1 MSLKCIKIRNFSL
14 YLLLFMAHHIAGQSY
29 LERED
34 MWVRSKM
41 DQMTIDEKI
50 GQLFM
55 IRAYSK
61 GNTDER
67 NAIDDYIKK
76 YKIGGLCFFQG
87 TPTEQINLI
96 NHYQQLA
103 NIPMFMGMDAE
114 WGLGMRF
121 PKETVSFPKQLMLG
135 AIQDNKL
142 IYEMG
147 KEVAKHCKKVGIN
160 INFAPAIDINSNP
173 SNPVIYDRSFG
184 ESPQNVTAKGYMYM
198 RAMEDEGVMACLKH
212 FPGHG
217 DTDADSHL
225 ELPRIDHTLDRLE
238 NNEFFPFRRLASQGA
253 SAVMV
258 GHLHVPAID
267 GRNNRPATLSQ
278 NAVKNLLRDD
288 MGYNGLIFTDAMDMK
303 GVTSHFPNGTAEAE
317 AFLAG
322 NDVILLPENLPK
334 AFNALKNYIESG
346 KISQSRLDESVERIL
361 RAKYKLGLNAIP
373 YHDPDNVYDYLN
385 RNQALA
391 IKQKLAEA
399 SVTVV
404 SDAKNLIPI
413 RNVADLHL
421 GILSI
426 NSSQKT
432 AFQSRADSYADTRH
446 YYLMASQME
455 QQFNQQLQTM
465 SRFEKV
471 IVSIHTS
478 GKQSDFSRELPEMVL
493 RFLKELQDK
502 TEVIIVV
509 FGSPYILKKLGF
521 AQQLILN
528 YDNDIIT
535 QDATMQAIF
544 GTNDISGKLPVS
556 VSDNWPESH
565 GIFKGTLGRL
575 GYGLPEIAGLSSDTL
590 KKIDSLMGTMVNIH
604 AAPGAQIVIAKEG
617 KIVWEKSY
625 GKLSEDGYYVTDQTI
640 YDVASVTKVL
650 ATTLA
655 TMKLVDEHKINLK
668 DPIRYYIPDI
678 DTTDKANLIV
688 GDIMAHH
695 GRLFPWIGFYEK
707 TVLPQKT
714 FGYNSLYYSGLLQD
728 RYTIPVAKGMF
739 MRSDYIDTIY
749 QEIWTSKLRETDSYR
764 YSDLGFYIMKKI
776 IENQAKTSLDEYTKK
791 YFYKPMHLT
800 HTGFLPLLWHSETNI
815 APTEIDNY
823 FRMQTLRGYVHDMGA
838 AMLGGVG
845 GHAGLFS
852 NAKEMAVIMQML
864 LNKGAYGG
872 TRFIN
877 PKTVDLFTTRH
888 PKSTRRGIGFDMK
901 ELDAKKTKST
911 SDLASASTFG
921 HTGFTG
927 TAVWADPDNDIVYV
941 FCTNRTYPSRHNQ
954 TFINK
959 DYRIKVQTLI
969 YKAMNGYRAN
979 TYL

>member
-1 MSLKCIKIRNFSL
+1 
-14 YLLLFMAHHIAGQSY
+14 MAHQIAGQSY

-267 GRNNRPATLSQ
+267 SRNNRPATLSQ

-455 QQFNQQLQTM
+455 QQFAN
-465 SRFEKV
+465 SYKH
-471 IVSIHTS
+471 VSI
-478 GKQSDFSRELPEMVL
+478 
-493 RFLKELQDK
+493 
-502 TEVIIVV
+502 
-509 FGSPYILKKLGF
+509 
-521 AQQLILN
+521 
-528 YDNDIIT
+528 
-535 QDATMQAIF
+535 
-544 GTNDISGKLPVS
+544 
-556 VSDNWPESH
+556 
-565 GIFKGTLGRL
+565 
-575 GYGLPEIAGLSSDTL
+575 
-590 KKIDSLMGTMVNIH
+590 
-604 AAPGAQIVIAKEG
+604 
-617 KIVWEKSY
+617 
-625 GKLSEDGYYVTDQTI
+625 
-640 YDVASVTKVL
+640 
-650 ATTLA
+650 
-655 TMKLVDEHKINLK
+655 
-668 DPIRYYIPDI
+668 
-678 DTTDKANLIV
+678 
-688 GDIMAHH
+688 
-695 GRLFPWIGFYEK
+695 
-707 TVLPQKT
+707 
-714 FGYNSLYYSGLLQD
+714 
-728 RYTIPVAKGMF
+728 
-739 MRSDYIDTIY
+739 
-749 QEIWTSKLRETDSYR
+749 
-764 YSDLGFYIMKKI
+764 
-776 IENQAKTSLDEYTKK
+776 
-791 YFYKPMHLT
+791 
-800 HTGFLPLLWHSETNI
+800 
-815 APTEIDNY
+815 
-823 FRMQTLRGYVHDMGA
+823 
-838 AMLGGVG
+838 
-845 GHAGLFS
+845 
-852 NAKEMAVIMQML
+852 
-864 LNKGAYGG
+864 
-872 TRFIN
+872 
-877 PKTVDLFTTRH
+877 
-888 PKSTRRGIGFDMK
+888 
-901 ELDAKKTKST
+901 
-911 SDLASASTFG
+911 
-921 HTGFTG
+921 
-927 TAVWADPDNDIVYV
+927 
-941 FCTNRTYPSRHNQ
+941 
-954 TFINK
+954 
-959 DYRIKVQTLI
+959 
-969 YKAMNGYRAN
+969 
-979 TYL
+979 